1 MLRPMFALCAAL
13 TVASIACSDSTAPA
27 DAPANHTVNM
37 EGQWHAPGLQSPQGV
52 CTTCHGADL
61 RGGTDGQP
69 SCYSCHGKKWI

>member
-1 MLRPMFALCAAL
+1 MLRLMFALCAAL

-37 EGQWHAPGLQSPQGV
+37 EGQWHAPGLQSPEGA

-61 RGGTDGQP
+61 RGGMDGQP
-69 SCYSCHGKKWI
+69 SCYSCHGKKWN